1 MTRSSR
7 GDGQLAALLRLR
19 WTMLREPRQRRTV
32 LFALSLLPPLAVI
45 AVIAGQNSPDGY
57 RLNFASLAPTVFASF
72 FALAVISPASAA
84 GGSELFPGDQ
94 LVAYPVRDRTV
105 FASTVLLAPANLAWL
120 THFFVLLAMTAY
132 VADRGALVVLT
143 AITVVVYAAAMTVVG
158 QAIAWVL
165 EGVRQQRGGRWAIRI
180 VAASGVLALVVVQLT
195 GNLTQFLDRLPTTS
209 IALSANYGAQG
220 RISEWLPPLLL
231 LLVAGIVAFKAGEAG
246 CRWAQGRASDGGLQ
260 PESRPVRRRV
270 TAAGDL
276 AALMQ
281 VDRASVWRSAPL
293 RRGALVLSLLP
304 GAIAAITEPS
314 WDSLVLLTGLVA
326 AGSGLLFGVNAF
338 GVDGP
343 GALTLE
349 GLPIDPQLRFWAK
362 AAVIM
367 EFCGLTISGALM
379 VGALRADGWP
389 TASQLTALLGAVVV
403 TSLAVAAFCMR
414 VSLHKPHRSDLR
426 GRRDTPAPPGAMVG
440 YSARLAWRTTW
451 IAMALSIVAFA
462 PWAWVPLAVAVPMA
476 SLAGLSLTRSARE
489 WQDEVIRSR
498 VVTTVASG

>member
-7 GDGQLAALLRLR
+7 RDSQLAALLRLR

-32 LFALSLLPPLAVI
+32 LFALSLLPLLAVA
-45 AVIAGQNSPDGY
+45 AVFGARQAPQDY
-57 RLNFASLAPTVFASF
+57 VFNFALLVPTIFASF
-72 FALAVISPASAA
+72 LALAIISPASSA
-84 GGSELFPGDQ
+84 GGTEIFPSDQ
-94 LVAYPVRDRTV
+94 LVAYPVRERTV
-105 FASTVLLAPANLAWL
+105 FASTVMLAPANLAW
-120 THFFVLLAMTAY
+120 MTAFITLLGITSY
-132 VADRGALVVLT
+132 TAPGRWIGVTVLT
-143 AITVVVYAAAMTVVG
+143 TTTFAVTATIVG
-158 QAIAWVL
+158 QALAWWL
-165 EGVRQQRGGRWAIRI
+165 EGVRQRRAGRWSVRIIAAGMVLSLAILHG
-180 VAASGVLALVVVQLT
+180 SGHLT
-195 GNLTQFLDRLPTTS
+195 DVLDRLPTRS
-209 IALSANYGAQG
+209 VAIAAAKGSQG
-220 RISEWLPPLLL
+220 LWLDWAPVF
-231 LLVAGIVAFKAGEAG
+231 VALAVTAAVAFRLGERA
-246 CRWAQGRASDGGLQ
+246 CRWTLGLVSDGGLQ

-293 RRGALVLSLLP
+293 RRGALVMSLLP

-367 EFCGLTISGALM
+367 EFSGLTICGALV

-389 TASQLTALLGAVVV
+389 TTSQLTALLGATVV
-403 TSLAVAAFCMR
+403 TSLAVASFCMR
-414 VSLHKPHRSDLR
+414 VSVHKPHRSDLR

-451 IAMALSIVAFA
+451 IAMVLSIVALA
-462 PWAWVPLAVAVPMA
+462 PWAWVPLTVAVPMA

-489 WQDEVIRSR
+489 WQDEAIRSR